1 MLANKWSYYYAS
13 TCIWGKLKAVLNY
26 LNFSIRWST
35 FLSTTLSKQ
44 LEDRC
49 KYIGRS
55 LEELFYIQTK
65 YKINFTPQ
73 CGPEKI
79 FE

>member
-13 TCIWGKLKAVLNY
+13 MCIWGKLKAVLNY